1 MICFDAFLEQLL
13 FIREL
18 GCCFYEYFMAL
29 YCWIFSG
36 VTASMGLGGGFILLI
51 YLTFFTAIPQLESQL
66 MNLIFFIPISILSII
81 LHLRNH
87 LIEKKVLLQSIIMG
101 ILGVILGSFLSAFV
115 PEELLS
121 KLFGGFI
128 LLVGIKELFHKKTEK
143 RKPYK

>member
-1 MICFDAFLEQLL
+1 MNILWLCIAGF
-13 FIREL
+13 
-18 GCCFYEYFMAL
+18 
-29 YCWIFSG
+29 FSG

-51 YLTFFTAIPQLESQL
+51 YLTFFAAIPQLESQL

-143 RKPYK
+143 RKPHK